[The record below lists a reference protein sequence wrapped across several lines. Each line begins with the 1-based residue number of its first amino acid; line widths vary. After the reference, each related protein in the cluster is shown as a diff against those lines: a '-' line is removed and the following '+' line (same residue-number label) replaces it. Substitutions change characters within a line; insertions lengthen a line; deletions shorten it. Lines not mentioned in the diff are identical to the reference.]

1 MKNYDAEKR
10 RTALRRLMK
19 ERGLSVNGWA
29 KAAGLSEGGLRDFLS
44 GKSSSLTDRTYVK
57 LANAVSL
64 PASVLRGDEAAP
76 TELPLW
82 GYAGA
87 GEIVHPFDGDDPP
100 PLETVEA
107 PPGLKNGAAVIVR
120 GDSMLPR
127 MQDGDVIFFEL
138 RELPP
143 ERLLNEEC
151 VVRLAASAGAQGP
164 ILVKKLTRGTKKNRY
179 HLVSVNPAVP
189 PMEDQAVAWAA
200 AIMWIR
206 RRQPKR

>member
-1 MKNYDAEKR
+1 MTRKQLRAFPWATAAKVNEATVR
-10 RTALRRLMK
+10 NFLAGRT
-19 ERGLSVNGWA
+19 
-29 KAAGLSEGGLRDFLS
+29 D
-44 GKSSSLTDRTYVK
+44 SLNDSTYAK
-57 LANAVSL
+57 LARAADVSVAEL
-64 PASVLRGDEAAP
+64 IGEEIPP

-87 GEIVHPFDGDDPP
+87 GEIVHPFDGDEPV

-138 RELPP
+138 REMPP

-151 VVRLAASAGAQGP
+151 VVRLAAGRDSPGP

-189 PMEDQAVAWAA
+189 VMEDRAVAWAA